1 MNTDN
6 YEWWS
11 DCCTAPPL
19 YELHDLDNKEIPD
32 VIGICMS
39 CREHTSFQ
47 CWKEE
52 DDE

>member
-1 MNTDN
+1 MYLDD

-19 YELHDLDNKEIPD
+19 YDLHDVDNKEIPD
-32 VIGICMS
+32 VTGICMC

-52 DDE
+52 E